1 MSESDFTVE
10 VRDVGFVRL
19 GQIAPEYTDLKFVDV
34 HNGVGSWEL
43 KLPAEHPRLPDL
55 KQKGSGIVVTEHW
68 MEGAVH
74 KYRTFSGRMR
84 TARLSQNAADP
95 AGTWVITGVDD
106 NVIAAATRVY
116 PDPLHAADA
125 QEAAYWELSGP
136 AETVMKNAVWRNAGS
151 GAIAARVYPWLSVPS
166 STGLGDSVKCSS
178 RFDVLGDLLTSLGT
192 AGNLGWEFRQ
202 VGAGVTFSVY
212 TPQDKTGA
220 VRLDIRNG
228 GLESNELGFTAP
240 SASEVLVLGQGE
252 GEARTVLRVSSAEA
266 AAEVAAW
273 GLRWEQVK
281 DQRNTDDPVELQQ
294 AGDEI
299 IAEQGATVNSLKV
312 VPSDT
317 PGMALGRDWYRG
329 DKITVVVDGQET
341 TAIVTQVA
349 TSISAAGIIR
359 QVAVGDPVGFSFEAK
374 IASKVKDV
382 EQRVGQVERL
392 IGQGVDWPD
401 ISNKPARVVPIG
413 DFYEFVADTAA
424 DLPLGYLPANGQAVS
439 RTAYPALFA
448 LYGTKYGAGNG
459 TTTFNLPKF
468 NSFDAQSQIMNPRMG
483 GLSNYV
489 GVRAAIV
496 QDNTWPGTAT
506 QAGAWMNAS
515 DFGIHVGQP
524 TAVDSYMALEADG
537 AAAMQNGMRPGKTY
551 VVAAT
556 GSVRTLVTGEG
567 AAEAQT
573 LVPALPNRPRARA
586 ITVFVLSGGV
596 YKQASSPQI
605 PNVVQ
610 TGGINEATATRVWL
624 EFTVPADATQA
635 FIRFYLGGTAGGITW
650 ARPTLIER
658 TSPDQS
664 IEDLT
669 QWFHG
674 YTKPTPSATFAWAA
688 ASETSYPIRY
698 ARNRPG
704 TLVAVRAL

>member
-1 MSESDFTVE
+1 MSESDFTIE
-10 VRDVGFVRL
+10 VRDVAFARV

-43 KLPAEHPRLPDL
+43 RLPSEHPLLPTL
-55 KQKGSGIVVTEHW
+55 TTKGAGIVVTEHW

-84 TARLSQNAADP
+84 TARLSQDAADP
-95 AGTWVITGVDD
+95 AGTWVVSGVDD
-106 NVIAAATRVY
+106 NITAAATRVY
-116 PDPLHAADA
+116 PDPANLASA
-125 QEAAYWELSGP
+125 QANDYWELSGP
-136 AETVMKNAVWRNAGS
+136 AETVMKNAVWLNAGS
-151 GAIAARVYPWLSVPS
+151 GAIASRRYAWLSVPS
-166 STGLGDSVKCSS
+166 STGLGGSVKCSS

-192 AGNLGWEFRQ
+192 AGDLGWEFRQ
-202 VGAGVTFSVY
+202 VGSGVTFSVY
-212 TPQDKTGA
+212 VPQDKTGV

-240 SASEVLVLGQGE
+240 SASEVLVLGQGQ
-252 GEARTVLRVSSAEA
+252 GEDRTVLRVTSTEATAEA
-266 AAEVAAW
+266 AAW
-273 GLRWEQVK
+273 GIRWEHVK

-299 IAEQGATVNSLKV
+299 IADQGTTVNSLKV

-329 DKITVVVDGQET
+329 DLITVVVDGQET
-341 TAIVTQVA
+341 QAVVTQVA
-349 TSISAAGIIR
+349 TSITSAGVIR
-359 QVAVGDPVGFSFEAK
+359 QATVGDPVGFNFDAK

-382 EQRVGQVERL
+382 EKRVGQIERL
-392 IGQGVDWPD
+392 VGQGVDWPD
-401 ISNKPARVVPIG
+401 ISNRPLHYEAIG
-413 DFYEFVADTAA
+413 DTYEFLADVG
-424 DLPLGYLPANGQAVS
+424 DLPPGYLPANGQAVS
-439 RTAYPALFA
+439 RTTYAALFA
-448 LYGTKYGAGNG
+448 VIGTRFGAGNG
-459 TTTFNLPKF
+459 TTTFNLPKL
-468 NSFDAQSQIMNPRMG
+468 NSFDAQSQIVNARMS
-483 GLSNYV
+483 GLSSYV
-489 GVRAAIV
+489 GTRATIV
-496 QDNTWPGTAT
+496 QDSTWPGPAT
-506 QAGAWMNAS
+506 QLNAWMNAS
-515 DFGIHVGQP
+515 DFGVHIGAP
-524 TAVDSYMALEADG
+524 TGVDSYMALEADG
-537 AAAMQNGMRPGKTY
+537 AAAMQNGMRAGKTY

-573 LVPALPNRPRARA
+573 LVPTLPNRPRARA
-586 ITVFVLSGGV
+586 ITVFVLDGGA

-610 TGGINEATATRVWL
+610 TGAINEATASRVWL
-624 EFTVPADATQA
+624 EFTVPSGATQA

-650 ARPTLIER
+650 SRPTLIER

-674 YTKPTPSATFAWAA
+674 YTKPTSAATFQWAA

-704 TLVAVRAL
+704 TIMAIRAL

>member
-84 TARLSQNAADP
+84 TARLSQSASDP

-106 NVIAAATRVY
+106 NVVAAATRVY
-116 PDPLHAADA
+116 PDPFHAADA

-151 GAIAARVYPWLSVPS
+151 GAIASRMYAWLSVPS
-166 STGLGDSVKCSS
+166 STGLGGSVKCSS

-212 TPQDKTGA
+212 EPQDKTGA

-252 GEARTVLRVSSAEA
+252 GEARTVLRVSSAES
-266 AAEVAAW
+266 AAEAAAW

-281 DQRNTDDPVELQQ
+281 DQRNTDDTVELQQ

-349 TSISAAGIIR
+349 TSISAAGVIR

-401 ISNKPARVVPIG
+401 ISNKPARVVPVG
-413 DFYEFVADTAA
+413 DIYEFMASTAA

-439 RTAYPALFA
+439 RAAYPALFA
-448 LYGTKYGAGNG
+448 LYGTKYGAGDG
-459 TTTFNLPKF
+459 STTFNLPKF
-468 NSFDAQSQIMNPRMG
+468 NSFDAQSQVLNPRMS
-483 GLSNYV
+483 GLTGYTGS
-489 GVRAAIV
+489 GATLSQDAAY
-496 QDNTWPGTAT
+496 PGTS
-506 QAGAWMNAS
+506 AGNWMNAS
-515 DFGIHVGQP
+515 DFGLYLSNP
-524 TAVDSYMALEADG
+524 TVVDSYIAVEG
-537 AAAMQNGMRPGKTY
+537 SGGMQNGMRPGRTY
-551 VVAAT
+551 VVAAS
-556 GSVRTLVTGEG
+556 GSVRAAVGG
-567 AAEAQT
+567 ASAAVAQT
-573 LVPALPNRPRARA
+573 LTPGVPNRSRSRA
-586 ITVFVLSGGV
+586 ITAFARVGATYLE
-596 YKQASSPQI
+596 ASSLQV
-605 PNVVQ
+605 PNTVE
-610 TGGINEATATRVWL
+610 TGALTNEANEHRVWL
-624 EFTVPADATQA
+624 EFTVPANADLA
-635 FIRFYLGGTAGGITW
+635 FIRLYLGGTGGAITW
-650 ARPTLIER
+650 TRLTLVER

-669 QWFHG
+669 QWFSG
-674 YTKPTPSATFAWAA
+674 YTRPTPA
-688 ASETSYPIRY
+688 ASFSWGATADNSYPIRI